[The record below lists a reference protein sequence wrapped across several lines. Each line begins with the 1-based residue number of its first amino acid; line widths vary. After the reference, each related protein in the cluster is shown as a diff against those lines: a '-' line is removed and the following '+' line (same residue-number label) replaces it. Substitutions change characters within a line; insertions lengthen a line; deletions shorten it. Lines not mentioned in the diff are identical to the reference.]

1 MLAFQRINCQFYK
14 KLNLS
19 TSNSLF
25 PKFYIRS
32 GFKFTERF
40 DDTYEQRKNSEL
52 PVNEIREKLIKM
64 SLMNVNKY
72 GWTENSIKIAAN
84 ELGFSQNLASIL
96 DKGALDLIYYTMD
109 NWNDKLKQD
118 VEVIKSETNL
128 TLDDKLKKAIKIRLG
143 YETPLIATW
152 PAAIGH
158 GMNVR
163 NITFTLEKLIN
174 SVNIIASIEEGFD
187 AEGIKYNTMPVTK
200 KYLLLKTMIV
210 TELHMITDRS
220 YNYTNTWDF
229 LDKFYHFNFGIYSSL
244 SRFAMINTS
253 LLTILKYSFI
263 SLAPYDF
270 SQVDKI
276 LREKFDMEQ
285 QDSIKL

>member
-1 MLAFQRINCQFYK
+1 MLTSQRTYFQFYK
-14 KLNLS
+14 KFNLS
-19 TSNSLF
+19 DLNSMLS
-25 PKFYIRS
+25 KFYKRS
-32 GFKFTERF
+32 ALKFSERF
-40 DDTYEQRKNSEL
+40 DNTNEQRKNSEFT
-52 PVNEIREKLIKM
+52 VYEIREKLIKM
-64 SLMNVNKY
+64 SLLNVNKY

-84 ELGFSQNLASIL
+84 ELGYSQNLSAIL

-152 PAAIGH
+152 PAAIRL
-158 GMNVR
+158 GMNVK
-163 NITFTLEKLIN
+163 NIILTLEKLID
-174 SVNIIASIEEGFD
+174 SVNIIASIEEGLD
-187 AEGIKYNTMPVTK
+187 AEGIKYHTMPVTK

-220 YNYTNTWDF
+220 YNFTDTWDF
-229 LDKFYHFNFGIYSSL
+229 LDKFYHINFGLYNSI

-253 LLTILKYSFI
+253 FLTILKYSLI

-276 LREKFDMEQ
+276 LRDKFDMEQ
-285 QDSIKL
+285 QESIKL

>member
-1 MLAFQRINCQFYK
+1 MLTSQRTYFQFYK
-14 KLNLS
+14 KFNLS
-19 TSNSLF
+19 DLNSMLS
-25 PKFYIRS
+25 KFYKRS
-32 GFKFTERF
+32 ALKFSERF
-40 DDTYEQRKNSEL
+40 DNTNEQRKNSEFT
-52 PVNEIREKLIKM
+52 VYEIREKLIKM
-64 SLMNVNKY
+64 SLLNVNKY

-84 ELGFSQNLASIL
+84 ELGYSQNLSAIL

-152 PAAIGH
+152 PAAIRL
-158 GMNVR
+158 GMNVK
-163 NITFTLEKLIN
+163 NIILTLEKLID
-174 SVNIIASIEEGFD
+174 SVNIIASIEEGLD
-187 AEGIKYNTMPVTK
+187 AEGIKYHTMPVTK

-220 YNYTNTWDF
+220 YNFTDTWDF
-229 LDKFYHFNFGIYSSL
+229 LDKFYHINFGLYNSL

-253 LLTILKYSFI
+253 FLTILKYSLI

-276 LREKFDMEQ
+276 LRDKFDMEQ
-285 QDSIKL
+285 QESIKL